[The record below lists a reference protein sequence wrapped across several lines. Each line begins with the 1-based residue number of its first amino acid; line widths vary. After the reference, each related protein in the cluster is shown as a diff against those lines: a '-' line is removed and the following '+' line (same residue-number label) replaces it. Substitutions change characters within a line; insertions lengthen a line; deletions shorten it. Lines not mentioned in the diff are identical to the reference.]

1 MASRSLTSLS
11 STNTAHKAPD
21 TQSGRRHGPRAELRR
36 CFVKIFLVVQIFSAN
51 HTLLSRGSEL
61 LPESRRSL
69 ERLPRCWRGG
79 TSAPLTLTYCNTHKE
94 RDEEGFYRGQSLCLY
109 NGLNLEQSTQPGAPP
124 DTTRERLVDT
134 WTGGS
139 WVARQPSSIPLCHI
153 SSSLAS
159 AVSPRASSEPSRRFK
174 RSFTI
179 TEKAPIL
186 EPLQY

>member
-1 MASRSLTSLS
+1 MFGGEPQPNEPQLHQHRTQSSGHAVWAETRTPSRSW
-11 STNTAHKAPD
+11 
-21 TQSGRRHGPRAELRR
+21 R

-69 ERLPRCWRGG
+69 ERLPRCWRGR
-79 TSAPLTLTYCNTHKE
+79 TSPPLTLTYCNTHKE

-134 WTGGS
+134 LDR
-139 WVARQPSSIPLCHI
+139 RQLF
-153 SSSLAS
+153 AS
-159 AVSPRASSEPSRRFK
+159 PAVFPFVTSPRLCPVRCPLELQANLREDLSEVLQSLRRE
-174 RSFTI
+174 S
-179 TEKAPIL
+179 
-186 EPLQY
+186 LQY

>member
-153 SSSLAS
+153 SSSLPS
-159 AVSPRASSEPSRRFK
+159 AVSPRAANEGPHEGS
-174 RSFTI
+174 
-179 TEKAPIL
+179 
-186 EPLQY
+186 

>member
-134 WTGGS
+134 LDR
-139 WVARQPSSIPLCHI
+139 RQLGCSPAQQYSPLSH
-153 SSSLAS
+153 LLVS
-159 AVSPRASSEPSRRFK
+159 AQCPVRCPR
-174 RSFTI
+174 
-179 TEKAPIL
+179 
-186 EPLQY
+186 